1 MTLPSSK
8 VITNTFVS
16 GLLDHT
22 TQPEGT
28 TNYAYGSCGSQIDTV
43 TEGAE
48 SIAYTYDGTLLTG
61 MTYQGEL
68 NQNITQRYNNDFL
81 IDSLSYAG
89 ATTAISYDNDSLV
102 TGIHGYTLG
111 LNANNALPETVSD
124 NTFVQTRGYNGYGE
138 VTTTSTQVNN
148 QSTYDYA
155 LTYNDLGQIVTK
167 QETLHNGSV
176 NNYVYTYD
184 PDRRWLSTVT
194 KNNILVE
201 NYAHDANGN
210 RTLYT
215 NTALNINGKVPTY
228 NIADQL
234 TSDGHIYDV
243 DGYLTQK
250 TINGVTT
257 QYQYSSRGQLVS
269 VQAPGTNITYQHN
282 AMGNRVAK
290 RVNGGITEKYLWQ
303 DKTTLLAVYNPD
315 NSLKQ
320 RFEYTLGNT
329 PTSFTQAGQKYYIVS
344 DHLGSPRVI
353 TDSNGAVLKAYSFD
367 AFGNRSTIT
376 DNNPTMEI
384 PFGFAGGLYD
394 TDTGLIRFG
403 YRDYDS
409 KTGRWTA
416 RDPIGLNGGDGDVYA
431 YVFNDPVQLLDPIG
445 LLAANHHFT
454 TSYSAGVKS
463 GMSILGA
470 MAFAK
475 NVVMVDKGTQS
486 SSPKDTQHHVMVGDG
501 QTVSE
506 AAQMASDLIHNV
518 NGEFSL
524 AERAHALQDKAAP
537 WHEGHG
543 WNENTS
549 ILEKSK
555 HLMKDLFPGDD
566 VMQKASEYTTDLLE
580 GRFNF
585 CPTGS

>member
-1 MTLPSSK
+1 M
-8 VITNTFVS
+8 
-16 GLLDHT
+16 
-22 TQPEGT
+22 
-28 TNYAYGSCGSQIDTV
+28 
-43 TEGAE
+43 
-48 SIAYTYDGTLLTG
+48 
-61 MTYQGEL
+61 
-68 NQNITQRYNNDFL
+68 
-81 IDSLSYAG
+81 SYAG
-89 ATTAISYDNDSLV
+89 TTTAISYDNDSLV

-111 LNANNALPETVSD
+111 LKANNALPETVSD

-148 QSTYDYA
+148 QSTYDYS

-184 PDRRWLSTVT
+184 PNRRWLTMVT
-194 KNNILVE
+194 KNNVLVE
-201 NYAHDANGN
+201 SYAYDANGN

-269 VQAPGTNITYQHN
+269 VQAPSLNITYQHN

-290 RVNGGITEKYLWQ
+290 RVNGTITEKYLWQ

-353 TDSNGAVLKAYSFD
+353 TDSNVAVLKAYSFD
-367 AFGNRSTIT
+367 AFGNQSTIT
-376 DNNPTMEI
+376 DNDPTMEI

-403 YRDYDS
+403 YRDYDPE
-409 KTGRWTA
+409 TGRWTA

-431 YVFNDPVQLLDPIG
+431 YVGNSPINQIDSLGLCGPCIQAVKHIVKNIPSAAVSFGATYGVSRANGDGYGESAINAAIAGGTSLIFGGTTAPTVVASSIVGNGSSQLLTKGTLD
-445 LLAANHHFT
+445 LSQLAV
-454 TSYSAGVKS
+454 AGVVAVPAFQVGRVLDIFGRPIVS
-463 GMSILGA
+463 AIGSEYVSQSLSYLANGA
-470 MAFAK
+470 IDPSYI
-475 NVVMVDKGTQS
+475 DKGS
-486 SSPKDTQHHVMVGDG
+486 YC
-501 QTVSE
+501 E
-506 AAQMASDLIHNV
+506 A
-518 NGEFSL
+518 
-524 AERAHALQDKAAP
+524 P
-537 WHEGHG
+537 
-543 WNENTS
+543 
-549 ILEKSK
+549 
-555 HLMKDLFPGDD
+555 
-566 VMQKASEYTTDLLE
+566 
-580 GRFNF
+580 
-585 CPTGS
+585 